1 MALTFTLVD
10 TWDDGKRIHVAGTAT
25 ASGNYSTG
33 GDTLDLSQF
42 PVVAATQSPVQGT
55 AWMDGLAGYD
65 YVFIPGSAMNNGK
78 VKIFQQG
85 ASAGAFPELAAG
97 AYPGAIT
104 GDTITFYGIFK
115 KLL

>member
-10 TWDDGKRIHVAGTAT
+10 TWDDGQRIHVSGTAA

-42 PVVAATQSPVQGT
+42 PAVAATQPPVQGT

-65 YVFIPGSAMNNGK
+65 YVFTPGSAMNNGK
-78 VKIFQQG
+78 VKIFQQS

-97 AYPGAIT
+97 AYPAAIT